1 VFSISA
7 FRPQVITALAD
18 NDSIYLGYPDK
29 YEINIYSPEGK
40 LVKKINRDSDPI
52 PVSNKDKESFVKI
65 ASENLP
71 AIITEDIKEKAFQNI
86 KYPKHKPAYQGLTL
100 MENGWLAVIV
110 DSVEDEYTLIDI
122 FDKEGKY
129 LAHFKTPVP
138 AEGIW
143 TGLLFFKNG
152 KAYSVV
158 TEDDYKF
165 VKRYS
170 IEIQEFRDGKWIS
183 KK

>member
-1 VFSISA
+1 M
-7 FRPQVITALAD
+7 
-18 NDSIYLGYPDK
+18 
-29 YEINIYSPEGK
+29 
-40 LVKKINRDSDPI
+40 
-52 PVSNKDKESFVKI
+52 

-71 AIITEDIKEKAFQNI
+71 SLFTEDIREKAFQNV
-86 KYPKHKPAYQGLTL
+86 KYPKYKPAYQGFTL

-110 DSVEDEYTLIDI
+110 DSVEDEYTLLDL
-122 FDKEGKY
+122 FDQEGKY
-129 LAHFKTPVP
+129 IAHFKTPVP
-138 AEGIW
+138 AEGLLA
-143 TGLLFFKNG
+143 GFLFFKNG

-170 IEIQEFRDGKWIS
+170 IEIQEYTDGKWIR